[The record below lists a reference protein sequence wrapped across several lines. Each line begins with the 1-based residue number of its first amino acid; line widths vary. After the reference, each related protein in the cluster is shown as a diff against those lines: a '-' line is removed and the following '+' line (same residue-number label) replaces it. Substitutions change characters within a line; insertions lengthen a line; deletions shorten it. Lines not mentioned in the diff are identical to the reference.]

1 MLSGIGAILIIV
13 GFILG
18 VYCGVILSLRKVV
31 MTDAG
36 EVKQGKLAGITVMC
50 VVSVILVILGQYLFF
65 AFQ

>member
-18 VYCGVILSLRKVV
+18 VYCGVILSLKKVV

-36 EVKQGKLAGITVMC
+36 EVKQGKLIGITILC
-50 VVSVILVILGQYLFF
+50 VVSVVLVVVGQYLFF